1 MTKSNKEKYGEILR
15 GKAELE
21 KWVITTESDSDA
33 KLYGMFFGDVPK
45 QKVNKS
51 SKTISITN
59 LVFIVF
65 GRRNL
70 ESLLENGLV

>member
-1 MTKSNKEKYGEILR
+1 MTKSNKQKYGEILR
-15 GKAELE
+15 GKTELE

-33 KLYGMFFGDVPK
+33 KLYGMFFGDTPK

-51 SKTISITN
+51 SKTISMTN

>member
-1 MTKSNKEKYGEILR
+1 MTKSNKQKYGEILT
-15 GKAELE
+15 GKTELE

-33 KLYGMFFGDVPK
+33 KLYGIFFDDAPK

-51 SKTISITN
+51 SKTISMTN